1 MTVTLVLENERLYVD
16 FDGLPV
22 FRLTPD
28 GRWVDFY
35 GANSFQEGVER
46 IMAVMVSAV

>member
-1 MTVTLVLENERLYVD
+1 MAVTLVQENDRVYVD

-22 FRLTPD
+22 FRQTPD
-28 GRWVDFY
+28 GRWVDYY
-35 GANSFQEGVER
+35 GQSPFLEGVER